1 MTQMIEAMSLREH
14 ARVLRVLASVE
25 HHPLIKH
32 DLIKLAEKCEQLA
45 STALSST
52 ESSAVTER
60 IVPLLPPE
68 AR

>member
-52 ESSAVTER
+52 ETCAGGPS
-60 IVPLLPPE
+60 
-68 AR
+68 

>member
-1 MTQMIEAMSLREH
+1 MTQMIEAMLLREH

-32 DLIKLAEKCEQLA
+32 DLIKVAEKCEQLA

-52 ESSAVTER
+52 ETFAGDPS
-60 IVPLLPPE
+60 
-68 AR
+68 